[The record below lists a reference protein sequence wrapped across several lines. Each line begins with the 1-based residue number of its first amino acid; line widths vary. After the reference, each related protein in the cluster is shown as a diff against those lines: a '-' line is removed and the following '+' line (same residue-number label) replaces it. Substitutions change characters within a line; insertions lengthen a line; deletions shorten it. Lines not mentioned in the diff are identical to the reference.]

1 MDISKIRLVAKLADR
16 HEQITKSVKDFRVDL
31 EKTDQGNT
39 TITVPRSWLPSI
51 IKIAEGDLAQIE
63 EEIAKL

>member
-16 HEQITKSVKDFRVDL
+16 HL

-39 TITVPRSWLPSI
+39 TITVPRSWLPAI
-51 IKIAEGDLAQIE
+51 IKIAEDDLAQIE